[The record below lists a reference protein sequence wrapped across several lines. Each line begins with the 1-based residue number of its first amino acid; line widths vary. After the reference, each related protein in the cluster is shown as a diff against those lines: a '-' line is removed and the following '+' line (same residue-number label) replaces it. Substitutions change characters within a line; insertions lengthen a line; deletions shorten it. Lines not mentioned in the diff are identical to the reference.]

1 MDKNRITS
9 KPIMT
14 KYGKTGDI
22 EEVLP
27 APRKEDEVSYRGS
40 RTRMA
45 SNFYT
50 ARLFNFE
57 ISNINSHTHPN
68 YWSSGAAGVKIFSD
82 MQDLEKMYLPCTFS

>member
-1 MDKNRITS
+1 MDKNRTTS
-9 KPIMT
+9 RHIMT
-14 KYGKTGDI
+14 KYRKTGNV

-57 ISNINSHTHPN
+57 ISDIDSHSHPN
-68 YWSSGAAGVKIFSD
+68 YRSSVGG
-82 MQDLEKMYLPCTFS
+82 